1 MNEKPS
7 EQTFPLKSL
16 YFYLTGDCNMACRHC
31 WIAPTFQNS
40 DLSRQALPF
49 DTFTRIVMEARKLG
63 LRAIKL
69 TGGEPLIH
77 PDIIRILRFI
87 RDCDLDLTVESNG
100 VAITPHIAD
109 LIKSCRNYFISVSI
123 DGLVES
129 HEWMRGVTGSFDR
142 ASAGVQTLVQTG
154 IHPQVIMA
162 VSEKNKHDIAA
173 LAAYAK
179 RLGAGSVK
187 YNFVTPTARGERME
201 AEGGTISVPEQIQL
215 HEWIQSDLLKMV
227 GIELITNL
235 PFAFRPLSSLFGSQG
250 NCGRCGIFS
259 ILGVLYDG
267 TYALCGI
274 GTSVPELCFGNATED
289 KIADIWI
296 STPALQD
303 IRARLPRDLKGI
315 CARCLVKNVC
325 LGQCVANNYYRS
337 HDLLAGH
344 DFCAKA
350 LESGVFPMTRLA
362 EPLIR
367 V

>member
-235 PFAFRPLSSLFGSQG
+235 PFAFRPLSSLFGPQG
-250 NCGRCGIFS
+250 KLWEVWYLLHSR
-259 ILGVLYDG
+259 
-267 TYALCGI
+267 
-274 GTSVPELCFGNATED
+274 
-289 KIADIWI
+289 
-296 STPALQD
+296 
-303 IRARLPRDLKGI
+303 
-315 CARCLVKNVC
+315 
-325 LGQCVANNYYRS
+325 RS
-337 HDLLAGH
+337 L
-344 DFCAKA
+344 
-350 LESGVFPMTRLA
+350 
-362 EPLIR
+362 
-367 V
+367 